1 MHPLI
6 RNYFKNGCL
15 NKSDR
20 LLAFLFSNIGYSI
33 NANKIVNLF
42 NQTVNHHKTNLEKVY
57 ITIDDYPFNNK
68 QVIELG
74 IFLQR
79 NLKED
84 LAGAYVHGSAG
95 TNELVAYSDLDALV
109 IIKDEVFKDANR
121 IREVALKL
129 KEAENYMYQLDPLQ
143 HHGWFVLS
151 ESDLIQY
158 DNSYLPAELLP
169 FSKSILLNGIKN
181 IELLVNKENKTD
193 TTFEDVCKSVIRK
206 IAKFECPSTLY
217 ELKNLLSEFMLL
229 PSLYVQARDGK
240 SVFKKFS
247 FDIARAD
254 FEKQDWEIMNEVSA
268 IRKNWNQKQVS
279 RVSERIAARLSPIKI
294 IANLFR
300 AQTPELLKKQIN
312 SDFLLRMN
320 LLATSMRT
328 KIDHRN

>member
-193 TTFEDVCKSVIRK
+193 STFEDVCKSVGRK
-206 IAKFECPSTLY
+206 IAKLNCPSTLY

-279 RVSERIAARLSPIKI
+279 RVSERIAARLSQIKI